1 MAWIHYITHN
11 RHQGSMYGQTG
22 ANLTPRHTQRKWQIQ
37 MFWSFGSCSPPP
49 FFFHVQNISA
59 MAGSCISIRHASC
72 HVSMQSQIWLLNRP
86 SESQAACR
94 RRGPFVR
101 ISLALVGHSLQHL
114 GLSGHYSPVTR
125 VRLERQDIS
134 MCENPSKYNWIGIT
148 SCTSL
153 FWIALLNY
161 LVNMMTG

>member
-1 MAWIHYITHN
+1 MTN
-11 RHQGSMYGQTG
+11 PNVLELRLM
-22 ANLTPRHTQRKWQIQ
+22 
-37 MFWSFGSCSPPP
+37 PPP
-49 FFFHVQNISA
+49 PLFFHVQNISA
-59 MAGSCISIRHASC
+59 MAGSHISIRHASC
-72 HVSMQSQIWLLNRP
+72 HVSLQSQIWLLNRP

-125 VRLERQDIS
+125 VRLEKQDIS

-153 FWIALLNY
+153 FWNSVTQLFGEHNDWLKWVSVLFWAVY
-161 LVNMMTG
+161 TDWWAVGA